1 MQLDIASQK
10 PAPRDAGFE
19 RLWSAERE
27 RIRRLCLRLS
37 GDPDAAEDLTQE
49 VALKAHAALGSFRG
63 GARAST
69 WLHRITINVV
79 LRWREQQKLTVP
91 LDALSERPGPEG
103 DTLRVRLAIERL
115 PDDQR
120 TPLVLSALE
129 GWSVKE
135 IAATLALPQGTVLSR
150 LHRARTRLREELS
163 DDIL

>member
-1 MQLDIASQK
+1 MQLEL
-10 PAPRDAGFE
+10 APRKPTPGDPAFE

-27 RIRRLCLRLS
+27 RVRRLCVRLS
-37 GDPDAAEDLTQE
+37 GDPEAAEDLTQE

-63 GARAST
+63 SARAAT
-69 WLHRITINVV
+69 WLHRIAVNVV
-79 LRWREQQKLTVP
+79 LRWREQQKPTLP
-91 LDALSERPGPEG
+91 LDALVERPGPDS

-129 GWSVKE
+129 GWSIKE
-135 IAATLALPQGTVLSR
+135 IAATLEIPQGTVLSR